1 MCKCKEKQKDDD
13 KEENKKVE
21 ENMRRNRTESM
32 RIKRKINLS
41 LCMPWQYE
49 GVWKQRTTH

>member
-1 MCKCKEKQKDDD
+1 MYKCEEKQKDDD

-32 RIKRKINLS
+32 RMQRNSNLS
-41 LCMPWQYE
+41 LCMPWQKE
-49 GVWKQRTTH
+49 GVWKHSTTH